1 MFIRAAG
8 EPAGEKIDAVSAP
21 CGVVDAAVI
30 TLYLM
35 KGKGRAI
42 RLVKP
47 FVRDKTCGLFLGD
60 TPRPHF
66 HCFRGDHRC
75 STSFVFYLLS
85 FLHKVLVYISVLR
98 WLIYPV
104 P

>member
-1 MFIRAAG
+1 MLIRAAG
-8 EPAGEKIDAVSAP
+8 EPAGEQIDAVSAP
-21 CGVVDAAVI
+21 CGVVDAAVSMF
-30 TLYLM
+30 YLM

-42 RLVKP
+42 RLIKP
-47 FVRDKTCGLFLGD
+47 FVCYEARSFFLSD
-60 TPRPHF
+60 PPRPHV

-85 FLHKVLVYISVLR
+85 FLHKALVYISVLR
-98 WLIYPV
+98 WLIYPA

>member
-21 CGVVDAAVI
+21 CGVVDAVVI

-75 STSFVFYLLS
+75 STFEFLVAIKCSQTASRLLDWD
-85 FLHKVLVYISVLR
+85 KYQV
-98 WLIYPV
+98 
-104 P
+104 